1 MQYIGKK
8 GLMIECLILLKNEYV
23 FTFESIPPKNLVT
36 SEKLFS
42 FSPRI
47 SISDIGTI

>member
-8 GLMIECLILLKNEYV
+8 SLMIECLILLKNEYV
-23 FTFESIPPKNLVT
+23 FTLRVYRQK